1 MSLKGKYMMKSK
13 HRAHDVERF
22 DRWGSTYERS
32 WMQQRLFDPVHSAVL
47 SQAASR
53 FKPASVL
60 DIGCGSG
67 RLLRKVHDYWLE
79 AHLCGVDPAQGMLE
93 VARQLT
99 PEARFSIGS
108 GEALP
113 LEDASVDLALST
125 ISFHHWHDQ
134 AAGVREVA
142 RVLRPGGCFL
152 LADFTFPTWLVWL
165 LPRSRVHSAAQMR
178 ALFEQ
183 AGLDVQAQPAPVSRL
198 VRITIGTRASR

>member
-1 MSLKGKYMMKSK
+1 MKSN

-32 WMQQRLFDPVHSAVL
+32 WMQQRLFDPVHSAIL
-47 SQAASR
+47 HRAESR

-67 RLLRKVHDYWLE
+67 RLLRKVHDSWPE
-79 AHLCGVDPAQGMLE
+79 AQLSGVDPAQGMLS

-99 PEARFSIGS
+99 PEARFSMGS
-108 GEALP
+108 AEALP

-125 ISFHHWHDQ
+125 ISFHHWQDQ
-134 AAGVREVA
+134 AAGLREVA
-142 RVLRPGGCFL
+142 RVLRPGGSFL
-152 LADFTFPTWLVWL
+152 LADFTLPTWLAWL
-165 LPRSRVHSAAQMR
+165 LPRARFHSAAQMR

-183 AGLDVQAQPAPVSRL
+183 AGLDVQAQPAPVSRY

>member
-1 MSLKGKYMMKSK
+1 MKSK

-47 SQAASR
+47 RQAESR
-53 FKPASVL
+53 FKPARVL
-60 DIGCGSG
+60 DIGYGSG
-67 RLLRKVHDYWLE
+67 RLFGKVHDSWPQADLS
-79 AHLCGVDPAQGMLE
+79 GIDPAQGMLS
-93 VARQLT
+93 VTRQLT
-99 PEARFSIGS
+99 PEARFSMGS
-108 GEALP
+108 AEALP
-113 LEDASVDLALST
+113 LSDASVDLALST
-125 ISFHHWHDQ
+125 ISFHHWQDQ

-165 LPRSRVHSAAQMR
+165 LPRSRFHSAAQMR

-183 AGLDVQAQPAPVSRL
+183 AGLEVEAQPATLSRL
-198 VRITIGTRASR
+198 VCITIGTRASR

>member
-1 MSLKGKYMMKSK
+1 MMKSK
-13 HRAHDVERF
+13 RLTHDVEIF

-47 SQAASR
+47 HQAVSR

-67 RLLRKVHDYWLE
+67 RLLRKAHAYWPE
-79 AHLCGVDPAQGMLE
+79 AHLSGVDPAEGMLE

-99 PEARFSIGS
+99 PEAHFSTGS

-142 RVLRPGGCFL
+142 RVLRPGGSFL
-152 LADFTFPTWLVWL
+152 LADFTLPTWLAWL
-165 LPRSRVHSAAQMR
+165 LPRLRFHSAAQMR

-183 AGLDVQAQPAPVSRL
+183 AGLDVQAQPAAVSRL
-198 VRITIGTRASR
+198 VRITIGMKPADD

>member
-1 MSLKGKYMMKSK
+1 MMKSQ
-13 HRAHDVERF
+13 HGAHDVEIF

-47 SQAASR
+47 SQSSSR

-67 RLLRKVHDYWLE
+67 RLLRKAHDAWPE
-79 AHLCGVDPAQGMLE
+79 AQLSGVDPAQGMLD

-99 PEARFSIGS
+99 PAARFYKGS

-113 LEDASVDLALST
+113 LEDAAVDLAMST
-125 ISFHHWHDQ
+125 ISFHHWQDQ

-142 RVLRPGGCFL
+142 RVLRPGGYFL
-152 LADFTFPTWLVWL
+152 LADFTLPAWLVWL
-165 LPRSRVHSAAQMR
+165 LPRSRFHSAAQMR

-183 AGLDVQAQPAPVSRL
+183 ASLDVQAQPATLARL
-198 VRITIGTRASR
+198 VRITVGRKPV

>member
-1 MSLKGKYMMKSK
+1 MKSK
-13 HRAHDVERF
+13 HRAHDVEIF

-32 WMQQRLFDPVHSAVL
+32 WMQQRLFDPVHSAIL
-47 SQAASR
+47 HRAESR

-67 RLLRKVHDYWLE
+67 RLLRKVHDSWPE
-79 AHLCGVDPAQGMLE
+79 AQLSGVDPAQGMLS

-99 PEARFSIGS
+99 PEACFSMGS
-108 GEALP
+108 AEALP

-125 ISFHHWHDQ
+125 ISFHHWQDQ
-134 AAGVREVA
+134 AAGLREVA
-142 RVLRPGGCFL
+142 RVLRPGGSFL
-152 LADFTFPTWLVWL
+152 LADFTLPTWLAWL
-165 LPRSRVHSAAQMR
+165 LPRARFHSAAQMR

-183 AGLDVQAQPAPVSRL
+183 AGLDVQAQPAPVSRF

>member
-1 MSLKGKYMMKSK
+1 MKSK
-13 HRAHDVERF
+13 HRAQDVERF

-47 SQAASR
+47 HQAASR

-67 RLLRKVHDYWLE
+67 RLLRKVHDSWPQ
-79 AHLCGVDPAQGMLE
+79 AHLSGVDPAQAMLS

-99 PEARFSIGS
+99 PEARFFMGS
-108 GEALP
+108 AEALP
-113 LEDASVDLALST
+113 LSDASVDLALST
-125 ISFHHWHDQ
+125 ISFHHWQDQ

-142 RVLRPGGCFL
+142 RVLRPGGSFL

-165 LPRSRVHSAAQMR
+165 LPRARFHSAAQMR

-183 AGLDVQAQPAPVSRL
+183 AGLDVQAQPAPVSRF